1 MSVLFPKIPALL
13 HGGDYNPDQWL
24 DRPDILE
31 EDIKMMKK
39 AGVNTATVG
48 VFSWSALEPQEGNFQ
63 FGWLHDIMDKLYE
76 NGIYTVLATPTGA
89 RPAWMDEKYPS
100 VLRVEKDGRRNH
112 HSGRHNHCMSSL
124 EYRALVEKM
133 DTKLAQEF
141 GNHPGLIL
149 WHISNELGGEC
160 YCDSCKKRFQEYLRE
175 KYHNNIEELNK
186 QWWTSF
192 WSRRFDSFEQ
202 IEPPYDNGEHSILG
216 LNLDWKRF
224 NSWNMKDYLAF
235 ERRILKKYTPQVPA
249 TANFMKLFEQLDY
262 VDLAKE
268 IDIISWDGYPSW
280 NNDYETP
287 VDTAAELSFD
297 HAVMRSLKKDKPF
310 MLMESTPSL
319 VNWHSVNKLKRPGIL
334 RASSIQTIGCGSD
347 TVQYFQWRKGRGAAE
362 QFHGAVVDHL
372 GRDDTRV
379 FKEVSEVGELLKKLA
394 PVTGSRVASK
404 AAVLFDWSN
413 RWAIKDMQGMAHDTK
428 NYEKEVRKFY
438 NIHLKKG
445 INADIVFP
453 LEDLSSYSLVVL
465 PMYYAVS
472 KEAGAWL
479 KEYVKN
485 GGTVVATYLTAYV
498 NENTLAYLGGFPGAG
513 LGEVFGLYAEEL
525 DTLYPTDSNAVL
537 MKDGNKAIVKD
548 YCELIKLTGAEV
560 LGTYES
566 DFYAGMPA
574 VTVHSYGNGKAYYI
588 GTRME
593 EEDLIKFFTQI
604 WSECGIKEKE
614 LPEGVEYLTRTAEDG
629 STFDFYVNYNA
640 MPVTVQLSKDGT
652 NLLNGEAVS
661 GKVEILP
668 FNAVVVK

>member
-287 VDTAAELSFD
+287 ADTAAELSFD

-379 FKEVSEVGELLKKLA
+379 FKEVSEVGGLLKKLA

-428 NYEKEVRKFY
+428 KYEKEGRKFY

>member
-1 MSVLFPKIPALL
+1 MSVLFPKIPVLL

-141 GNHPGLIL
+141 GSHPGLIL

-175 KYHNNIEELNK
+175 KYHNNIQELNK

-287 VDTAAELSFD
+287 ADTAAELSFD

>member
-48 VFSWSALEPQEGNFQ
+48 VFSWSTLEPQEGNFQ

-124 EYRALVEKM
+124 EYRSLVEKM

-149 WHISNELGGEC
+149 WHISNEFGGEC
-160 YCDSCKKRFQEYLRE
+160 YCENCKKRFQEYLRE

-287 VDTAAELSFD
+287 ADTAAELSFD
-297 HAVMRSLKKDKPF
+297 HTVMRSLKKDKPF

-319 VNWHSVNKLKRPGIL
+319 VNWHSFNKLKRPGIL

-379 FKEVSEVGELLKKLA
+379 FKEVSEVGEILKKLA
-394 PVTGSRVASK
+394 PVTGSKVTSK

-428 NYEKEVRKFY
+428 KYEKEVRKFY

-472 KEAGAWL
+472 KEAGEWL

-525 DTLYPTDSNAVL
+525 DTLYPTDSNSVL
-537 MKDGNKAIVKD
+537 MKDGNKALVKD

-574 VTVHSYGNGKAYYI
+574 VTVHSYGKGKAYYI

-593 EEDLIKFFTQI
+593 EADLIQFFTPI

-614 LPEGVEYLTRTAEDG
+614 LPEGVEYLTRIAEDG

-640 MPVTVQLSKDGT
+640 APATVQLAKDGT

-668 FNAVVVK
+668 FNAIVVK

>member
-1 MSVLFPKIPALL
+1 MSVLFPKIPVLL

-287 VDTAAELSFD
+287 ADTAAELSFD

-428 NYEKEVRKFY
+428 KYEKEVRKFY

-537 MKDGNKAIVKD
+537 MKDGNKALVKD

>member
-1 MSVLFPKIPALL
+1 MSVLFPKIPVLL

-287 VDTAAELSFD
+287 ADTAAELSFD

-379 FKEVSEVGELLKKLA
+379 FKEVSEVGGLLKKLA

-428 NYEKEVRKFY
+428 KYEKEVRKFY

-537 MKDGNKAIVKD
+537 MKDGNKALVKD

-614 LPEGVEYLTRTAEDG
+614 LPEGVEYLTRTAEDV

>member
-124 EYRALVEKM
+124 EYRSLVEKM

-149 WHISNELGGEC
+149 WHISNEFGGEC
-160 YCDSCKKRFQEYLRE
+160 YCENCKKRFQEYLRE

-287 VDTAAELSFD
+287 ADTAAELSFD
-297 HAVMRSLKKDKPF
+297 HTVMRSLKKDKPF

-379 FKEVSEVGELLKKLA
+379 FKEVSEVGEILKKLA
-394 PVTGSRVASK
+394 PVTGSKVTSK

-413 RWAIKDMQGMAHDTK
+413 RWAIKDMQGMARDTK

-593 EEDLIKFFTQI
+593 EEDLIKFFTPI

-640 MPVTVQLSKDGT
+640 TPATVQLAKNGT

>member
-1 MSVLFPKIPALL
+1 MSVLFPKIPVLL

-287 VDTAAELSFD
+287 ADTAAELSFD

-593 EEDLIKFFTQI
+593 EEDLIKFFTPI

-640 MPVTVQLSKDGT
+640 MPAIVQLSKDGT

>member
-1 MSVLFPKIPALL
+1 MSVLFPKIPVLL

-48 VFSWSALEPQEGNFQ
+48 VFSWSTLEPQEGNFQ

-124 EYRALVEKM
+124 EYRSLVEKM

-149 WHISNELGGEC
+149 WHISNEFGGEC
-160 YCDSCKKRFQEYLRE
+160 YCENCKKRFQEYLRE

-287 VDTAAELSFD
+287 ADTAAELSFD

>member
-287 VDTAAELSFD
+287 ADTAAELSFD

-614 LPEGVEYLTRTAEDG
+614 IPEGVEYLTRTAEDG

>member
-48 VFSWSALEPQEGNFQ
+48 VFSWSTLEPQEGNFQ

-124 EYRALVEKM
+124 EYRSLVEKM

-149 WHISNELGGEC
+149 WHISNEFGGEC
-160 YCDSCKKRFQEYLRE
+160 YCENCKKRFQEYLRE

-186 QWWTSF
+186 QWWTAF

-287 VDTAAELSFD
+287 ADTAAELSFD
-297 HAVMRSLKKDKPF
+297 HTVMRSLKKDKPF

-319 VNWHSVNKLKRPGIL
+319 VNWHSFNKLKRPGIL

-379 FKEVSEVGELLKKLA
+379 FKEVSEVGEILKKLA
-394 PVTGSRVASK
+394 PVTGSKVTSK

-413 RWAIKDMQGMAHDTK
+413 RWAIKDMQGMARDTK

-472 KEAGAWL
+472 KEAGEWL

-525 DTLYPTDSNAVL
+525 DTLYPTDSNSVL
-537 MKDGNKAIVKD
+537 MKDGNKALVKD

-574 VTVHSYGNGKAYYI
+574 VTVHSYGKGKAYYI

-593 EEDLIKFFTQI
+593 ETDLIKFFTPI

-640 MPVTVQLSKDGT
+640 TPATVQLAKNGT

>member
-192 WSRRFDSFEQ
+192 WSRHFDSFEQ

-287 VDTAAELSFD
+287 ADTAAELSFD

-537 MKDGNKAIVKD
+537 MKDGNKALVKD

-593 EEDLIKFFTQI
+593 EEDLIKFFTPI

-640 MPVTVQLSKDGT
+640 TPATVQLAKDGT

>member
-192 WSRRFDSFEQ
+192 WSRHFDSFEQ

-287 VDTAAELSFD
+287 ADTAAELSFD

-404 AAVLFDWSN
+404 VAVLFDWSN

-593 EEDLIKFFTQI
+593 EEDLIKFFTPI
-604 WSECGIKEKE
+604 WSECSIKEKE

>member
-1 MSVLFPKIPALL
+1 MSVLFPKIPVLL

-141 GNHPGLIL
+141 GSHPGLIL

-235 ERRILKKYTPQVPA
+235 ERRVLKKYTPQVPA

-287 VDTAAELSFD
+287 ADTAAELSFD

>member
-124 EYRALVEKM
+124 EYRSLVEKM

-149 WHISNELGGEC
+149 WHISNEFGGEC
-160 YCDSCKKRFQEYLRE
+160 YCENCKKRFQEYLRE

-186 QWWTSF
+186 QWWTAF

-287 VDTAAELSFD
+287 ADTAAELSFD
-297 HAVMRSLKKDKPF
+297 HTVMRSLKKDKPF

-319 VNWHSVNKLKRPGIL
+319 VNWHSFNKLKRPGIL

-379 FKEVSEVGELLKKLA
+379 FKEVSEVGEILKKLA
-394 PVTGSRVASK
+394 PVTGSKVTSK

-413 RWAIKDMQGMAHDTK
+413 RWAIKDMQGMARDTK
-428 NYEKEVRKFY
+428 KYEKEVRKFY

-472 KEAGAWL
+472 KEAGEWL

-525 DTLYPTDSNAVL
+525 DTLYPTDSNSVL
-537 MKDGNKAIVKD
+537 MKDGNKALVKD

-574 VTVHSYGNGKAYYI
+574 VTVHSYGKGKAYYI

-593 EEDLIKFFTQI
+593 ETDLIKFFTPI

-640 MPVTVQLSKDGT
+640 TPATVQLAKNGT

>member
-1 MSVLFPKIPALL
+1 MSVLFPKIPVLL

-141 GNHPGLIL
+141 GSHPGLIL

-287 VDTAAELSFD
+287 ADTAAELSFD

-394 PVTGSRVASK
+394 PVTGSMVASK

-525 DTLYPTDSNAVL
+525 DTLYPTDSNVVL

>member
-1 MSVLFPKIPALL
+1 MSVLFPKIPVLL

-141 GNHPGLIL
+141 GSHPGLIL

-287 VDTAAELSFD
+287 ADTAAELSFD

-413 RWAIKDMQGMAHDTK
+413 RWAIKDMQGMAYDTK

>member
-1 MSVLFPKIPALL
+1 MSVLFPKIPVLL

-141 GNHPGLIL
+141 GSHPGLIL

-287 VDTAAELSFD
+287 ADTAAELSFD

-413 RWAIKDMQGMAHDTK
+413 RWAIKDMQGMARDTK
-428 NYEKEVRKFY
+428 KYEKEVRKFY

-588 GTRME
+588 GARME
-593 EEDLIKFFTQI
+593 EEDLIKFFTPI

-614 LPEGVEYLTRTAEDG
+614 LPEGVEYLARTAEDG

>member
-1 MSVLFPKIPALL
+1 MSVLFSKIPVLL

-141 GNHPGLIL
+141 GSHPGLIL

-287 VDTAAELSFD
+287 ADTAAELSFD

-428 NYEKEVRKFY
+428 KYEKEVRKFY

-593 EEDLIKFFTQI
+593 EEDLIKFFTPI

>member
-141 GNHPGLIL
+141 GSHPGLIL

-287 VDTAAELSFD
+287 ADTAAELSFD

-574 VTVHSYGNGKAYYI
+574 VTVHSYGKGKAYYI

-593 EEDLIKFFTQI
+593 ETDLIKFFTPI

-640 MPVTVQLSKDGT
+640 TPATVQLAKDGT
-652 NLLNGEAVS
+652 NLLNGETVS

>member
-1 MSVLFPKIPALL
+1 MAVLFPKIPVLL

-24 DRPDILE
+24 DRPDILK
-31 EDIKMMKK
+31 EDIRMMKK

-48 VFSWSALEPQEGNFQ
+48 VFSWSALEPEEGKFN
-63 FGWLHDIMDKLYE
+63 FGWLHDIMDELYA

-100 VLRVEKDGRRNH
+100 VLRVERDGRRNH
-112 HSGRHNHCMSSL
+112 HSGRHNHCMSSP
-124 EYRALVEKM
+124 EYRAQVEKM

-141 GNHPGLIL
+141 GKHPGLIL

-160 YCDSCKKRFQEYLRE
+160 YCDNCKKRFQEYLRK
-175 KYHNNIEELNK
+175 KYHNNIDELNK

-192 WSRRFDSFEQ
+192 WSRHFNNFEQ

-235 ERRILKKYTPQVPA
+235 ERKILKKYTPDIPA

-280 NNDYETP
+280 NNDYETAA
-287 VDTAAELSFD
+287 DTAAELSFD

-319 VNWHSVNKLKRPGIL
+319 VNWHAVNKIKRPGIL

-347 TVQYFQWRKGRGAAE
+347 TVQYFQWRKGRGASE

-379 FKEVSEVGELLKKLA
+379 FKEVSEVGEILKKLA
-394 PVTGSRVASK
+394 PTAGSKVTSK

-413 RWAIKDMQGMAHDTK
+413 RWAIKDMQGMARDTK

-453 LEDLSSYSLVVL
+453 LEDLSAYSLVVI
-465 PMYYAVS
+465 PMYYAMS
-472 KEAGAWL
+472 EEAGAWL
-479 KEYVKN
+479 KEYVAN
-485 GGTVVATYLTAYV
+485 GGTLVATYLTGYV

-525 DTLYPTDSNAVL
+525 DTLYPSDSNTVL
-537 MKDGNKAIVKD
+537 MKDGTKAAVKD
-548 YCELIKLTGAEV
+548 YCELIKLTGAET

-574 VTVHSYGNGKAYYI
+574 VTVHSYGKGKAYYL

-593 EEDLIKFFTQI
+593 EVDLIHFFAPI
-604 WSECGIKEKE
+604 WAECGIQATE

-629 STFDFYVNYNA
+629 STFDFYVNYNTT
-640 MPVTVQLSKDGT
+640 PVTVTLAKEGT
-652 NLLNGEAVS
+652 DLLTGESVN
-661 GKVEILP
+661 GKVEIAP

>member
-48 VFSWSALEPQEGNFQ
+48 VFSWSTLEPQEGNFQ

-124 EYRALVEKM
+124 EYRSLVEKM

-149 WHISNELGGEC
+149 WHISNEFGGEC
-160 YCDSCKKRFQEYLRE
+160 YCENCKKRFQEYLRE

-186 QWWTSF
+186 QWWTYF

-287 VDTAAELSFD
+287 ADTAAELSFD
-297 HAVMRSLKKDKPF
+297 HTVMRSLKKDKPF

-319 VNWHSVNKLKRPGIL
+319 VNWHSFNKLKRPGIL

-372 GRDDTRV
+372 GRNDTRV
-379 FKEVSEVGELLKKLA
+379 FKEVSEVGEILKKLA
-394 PVTGSRVASK
+394 PVTGSKVMSK

-413 RWAIKDMQGMAHDTK
+413 RWAIKDMQGMARDTK
-428 NYEKEVRKFY
+428 KYEKEVRKFY

-472 KEAGAWL
+472 KEAGEWL

-537 MKDGNKAIVKD
+537 MKDGNKALVKD

-574 VTVHSYGNGKAYYI
+574 VTVHSYGKGKAYYI

-593 EEDLIKFFTQI
+593 ETDLIKFFTPI

-640 MPVTVQLSKDGT
+640 TPATVQLAKNGT

>member
-124 EYRALVEKM
+124 EYRSLVEKM

-149 WHISNELGGEC
+149 WHISNEFGGEC
-160 YCDSCKKRFQEYLRE
+160 YCENCKKRFQEYLRE

-287 VDTAAELSFD
+287 ADTAAELSFD

-537 MKDGNKAIVKD
+537 MKDGNKALVKD

-593 EEDLIKFFTQI
+593 EEDLIKFFTPI

>member
-1 MSVLFPKIPALL
+1 MSVLFPKIPVLL

-141 GNHPGLIL
+141 GSHPGLIL

-287 VDTAAELSFD
+287 ADTAAELSFD

-593 EEDLIKFFTQI
+593 EEDLIKFFTPI

-614 LPEGVEYLTRTAEDG
+614 LPEGVEYLARTAEDG

>member
-1 MSVLFPKIPALL
+1 MSVLFPKIPVLL

-287 VDTAAELSFD
+287 VDTASELSFD

-593 EEDLIKFFTQI
+593 EEDLIKFFTPI

>member
-1 MSVLFPKIPALL
+1 MSVLFPKIPVLL

-63 FGWLHDIMDKLYE
+63 FGRLHDIMDKLYE

-141 GNHPGLIL
+141 GSHPGLIL

-287 VDTAAELSFD
+287 ADTAAELSFD

>member
-124 EYRALVEKM
+124 EYRSLVEKM

-149 WHISNELGGEC
+149 WHISNEFGGEC
-160 YCDSCKKRFQEYLRE
+160 YCENCKKRFQEYLRE

-192 WSRRFDSFEQ
+192 WSHRFDSFEQ

-287 VDTAAELSFD
+287 ADTAAELSFD
-297 HAVMRSLKKDKPF
+297 HTVMRSLKKDKPF

-379 FKEVSEVGELLKKLA
+379 FKEVSEVGEILKKLA
-394 PVTGSRVASK
+394 PVTGSKVTSK

-413 RWAIKDMQGMAHDTK
+413 RWAIKDMQGMARDTK

-472 KEAGAWL
+472 KEAGEWL

-525 DTLYPTDSNAVL
+525 DTLYPTDSNTVL
-537 MKDGNKAIVKD
+537 MKDGNKALVKD

-574 VTVHSYGNGKAYYI
+574 VTVHSYGKGKAYYI
-588 GTRME
+588 GTRMKE
-593 EEDLIKFFTQI
+593 ADLIKFFTPI

-640 MPVTVQLSKDGT
+640 TPATVQLAKDGT

>member
-1 MSVLFPKIPALL
+1 MSVLFPKIPVLL

-141 GNHPGLIL
+141 GSHPGLIL

-287 VDTAAELSFD
+287 ADTAAELSFD

-537 MKDGNKAIVKD
+537 MKDGNKAIVKN

>member
-141 GNHPGLIL
+141 GNHPGFIL

-287 VDTAAELSFD
+287 ADTAAELSFD
-297 HAVMRSLKKDKPF
+297 HTVMRSLKKDKPF

-394 PVTGSRVASK
+394 PVTGSKVASK

-428 NYEKEVRKFY
+428 KYEKEVRKFY

-593 EEDLIKFFTQI
+593 EADLIKFFTQI

-640 MPVTVQLSKDGT
+640 MPATVQLSKDGT

>member
-1 MSVLFPKIPALL
+1 MSVLFPKIPVLL

-141 GNHPGLIL
+141 GSHPGLIL

-287 VDTAAELSFD
+287 ADTAAELSFD

-593 EEDLIKFFTQI
+593 EEDLIKFFTPI

-614 LPEGVEYLTRTAEDG
+614 LPEGVEYLARTAEDG

-640 MPVTVQLSKDGT
+640 TPATVQLSKDGT

>member
-1 MSVLFPKIPALL
+1 MSVLFPKIPVLL

-287 VDTAAELSFD
+287 ADTAAELSFD

-593 EEDLIKFFTQI
+593 EEDLIKFFTPI

-629 STFDFYVNYNA
+629 SIFDFYVNYNA

>member
-48 VFSWSALEPQEGNFQ
+48 VFSWSTLEPQEGNFQ

-124 EYRALVEKM
+124 EYRSLVEKM

-149 WHISNELGGEC
+149 WHISNEFGGEC
-160 YCDSCKKRFQEYLRE
+160 YCENCKKWFQEYLRE

-287 VDTAAELSFD
+287 ADTAAELSFD
-297 HAVMRSLKKDKPF
+297 HTVMRSLKKNKPF

-319 VNWHSVNKLKRPGIL
+319 VNWHSFNKLKRPGIL

-379 FKEVSEVGELLKKLA
+379 FKEVSEVGEILKKLA
-394 PVTGSRVASK
+394 PVTGSKVTSK

-413 RWAIKDMQGMAHDTK
+413 RWSIKDMQGMARDTK

-472 KEAGAWL
+472 KEAGEWL

-525 DTLYPTDSNAVL
+525 DTLYPTDSNSVL
-537 MKDGNKAIVKD
+537 MKDGNKALVKD

-574 VTVHSYGNGKAYYI
+574 VTVHSYGKGKAYYI

-593 EEDLIKFFTQI
+593 EADLIKFFTPI

-640 MPVTVQLSKDGT
+640 TPATVQLAKDGT

>member
-48 VFSWSALEPQEGNFQ
+48 VFSWSTLEPQEGNFQ

-124 EYRALVEKM
+124 EYRSLVEKM

-149 WHISNELGGEC
+149 WHISNEFGGEC
-160 YCDSCKKRFQEYLRE
+160 YCENCKKRFQEYLRE

-287 VDTAAELSFD
+287 ADTAAELSFD

>member
-1 MSVLFPKIPALL
+1 MSVLFPKIPVLL

-124 EYRALVEKM
+124 EYRSLVEKM

-149 WHISNELGGEC
+149 WHISNEFGGEC
-160 YCDSCKKRFQEYLRE
+160 YCENCKKRFQEYLRE

-287 VDTAAELSFD
+287 ADTAAELSFD

-574 VTVHSYGNGKAYYI
+574 VTVHSYGKGKAYYI

-593 EEDLIKFFTQI
+593 ETDLIKFFTPI

>member
-133 DTKLAQEF
+133 DTRLAQEF

-287 VDTAAELSFD
+287 ADTAAELSFD

-593 EEDLIKFFTQI
+593 EEDLIKFFTPI

>member
-1 MSVLFPKIPALL
+1 MSVLFPKIPVLL

-141 GNHPGLIL
+141 GSHPGLIL

-287 VDTAAELSFD
+287 ADTAAELSFD

-472 KEAGAWL
+472 KEAGEWL

-525 DTLYPTDSNAVL
+525 DTLYPTDSNSVL
-537 MKDGNKAIVKD
+537 MKDGNKALVKD

-640 MPVTVQLSKDGT
+640 TPATVQLAKNGT

>member
-48 VFSWSALEPQEGNFQ
+48 VFSWSTLEPQEGNFQ

-124 EYRALVEKM
+124 EYRSLVEKM

-149 WHISNELGGEC
+149 WHISNEFGGEC
-160 YCDSCKKRFQEYLRE
+160 YCENCKKRFQEYLRE

-186 QWWTSF
+186 QWWTAF

-287 VDTAAELSFD
+287 ADTAAELSFD
-297 HAVMRSLKKDKPF
+297 HTVMRSLKKDKPF

-319 VNWHSVNKLKRPGIL
+319 VNWHSFNKLKRPGIL

-379 FKEVSEVGELLKKLA
+379 FKEVSEVGEILKKLA
-394 PVTGSRVASK
+394 PVTGSKVTSK

-413 RWAIKDMQGMAHDTK
+413 RWAIKDMQGMARDTK

-472 KEAGAWL
+472 KEAGEWL

-525 DTLYPTDSNAVL
+525 DTLYPTDSNSVL
-537 MKDGNKAIVKD
+537 MKDGNKALVKD

-574 VTVHSYGNGKAYYI
+574 VTVHSYGKGKAYYI

-593 EEDLIKFFTQI
+593 ETDLIKFFTPI

-640 MPVTVQLSKDGT
+640 TPATVQLAKDGT

>member
-235 ERRILKKYTPQVPA
+235 ERRILKKYTPQIPA

-287 VDTAAELSFD
+287 ADTAAELSFD

-525 DTLYPTDSNAVL
+525 DTLYPTDSNVVL

-593 EEDLIKFFTQI
+593 EEDLIKFFTPI